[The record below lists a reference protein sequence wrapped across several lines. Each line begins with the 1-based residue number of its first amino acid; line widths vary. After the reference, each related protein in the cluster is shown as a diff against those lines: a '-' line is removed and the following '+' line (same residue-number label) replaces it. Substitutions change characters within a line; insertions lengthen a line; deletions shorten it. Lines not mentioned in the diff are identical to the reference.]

1 MTAIFATRDN
11 AARLGYPSATM
22 LHFNDITYRIEGRLI
37 LDKATA
43 GIPAGHKVGLVG
55 RNGAGKTTLLK
66 LIAGELHLDDGG
78 LSYPK
83 NARLGIV
90 AQEAPGGPDSLIDWV
105 LAADTERASLLAEAE
120 TATDPDRIA
129 EIHIRLGDIDAHSAP
144 SRAATILA
152 GLGFDEAAQRR
163 PCAEFSGGW
172 RMRVALAAI
181 LFLEPDLLL
190 LDEPTN
196 YLDLEGTIW
205 LETYLRNYPHTVL
218 MVSHDRDLLNR
229 AVTAILH
236 LERGKL
242 TLYSGGYDVFE
253 ETRRERQR
261 LDLKLM
267 KKQEDQRKHMQAYID
282 RFRYKASKARQAQ
295 SRLKAIAKLQPIAGI
310 SNERVSP
317 FRLGEPE
324 ELSPPLL
331 ALESISA
338 GYDGRVVLSHLDL
351 RIDPDDR
358 IALLGANGNGKSTF
372 AKLIS
377 SRLKPMD
384 GTLTKARRLRIGYFA
399 QHQLDEMRSDIT
411 PVRHLM
417 NLLPNIREQEARTR
431 LGAAGFPEFKA
442 DTAIGDLSG
451 GERARLLI
459 MIAAL
464 DAPHLLI
471 LDEPTNHLDID
482 SREGLVLALNDYPG
496 AVILISHD
504 PHLIET
510 CADRLWLVAKGRVTP
525 FEGDMDD
532 YRKFL
537 LDERKPA
544 GAPAKVKAP
553 KLNKAEERKAAA
565 DRRAQVTP
573 LKKAADEAEKRV
585 GKFQAELAKLDAALN
600 APDLYEKDAGHVT
613 ALTKQRAD
621 MLKQIERAEAAW
633 LEASEALDAARMALE
648 GSA

>member
-1 MTAIFATRDN
+1 MIRIEN
-11 AARLGYPSATM
+11 L
-22 LHFNDITYRIEGRLI
+22 TYRIEGRPLFEQTS
-37 LDKATA
+37 AT
-43 GIPAGHKVGLVG
+43 IPTGHKVGLVG
-55 RNGAGKTTLLK
+55 RNGTGKTTLFRL
-66 LIAGELHLDDGG
+66 LTGETEVDGGDISLPRQWRIAGVKQEVDGG
-78 LSYPK
+78 PTSL
-83 NARLGIV
+83 LDTV
-90 AQEAPGGPDSLIDWV
+90 LEADV
-105 LAADTERASLLAEAE
+105 ERSSLLAESV
-120 TATDPDRIA
+120 TASDPMRIA
-129 EIHIRLGDIDAHSAP
+129 DIETRLVDIGAHRAP
-144 SRAATILA
+144 ARAAEILA
-152 GLGFDEAAQRR
+152 GLGFDAEAQLR
-163 PCAEFSGGW
+163 PCSEFSGGW
-172 RMRVALAAI
+172 RMRVALAAV
-181 LFLEPDLLL
+181 LFSDPDLLL

-196 YLDLEGTIW
+196 YLDLEGAIW
-205 LETYLRNYPHTVL
+205 LEQYLKRFQGTMIL
-218 MVSHDRDLLNR
+218 ISHDRDLLNT
-229 AVTAILH
+229 AVNSILH
-236 LERGKL
+236 LEDKKL
-242 TLYSGGYDVFE
+242 TFYTGGYDTFE
-253 ETRRERQR
+253 RTRSERLAVAAAAR
-261 LDLKLM
+261 T
-267 KKQEDQRKHMQAYID
+267 KQDAQRKHMQEFVD

-310 SNERVSP
+310 SNERVAP

-324 ELSPPLL
+324 ELSPPLI
-331 ALESISA
+331 ALESTSA
-338 GYDGRVVLSHLDL
+338 GYDGRTILSHLDL

-372 AKLIS
+372 AKLIA
-377 SRLKPMD
+377 SRLAPM
-384 GTLTKARRLRIGYFA
+384 GGRVTKARRLRIGYFA
-399 QHQLDEMRSDIT
+399 QHQLDEMRSDVT

-417 NLLPNIREQEARTR
+417 NLLPHIREQEARTR

-544 GAPAKVKAP
+544 GGVAKVKAP

-573 LKKAADEAEKRV
+573 LKRAAEEAEKRV

-613 ALTKQRAD
+613 ALTKQRGD

-633 LEASEALDAARMALE
+633 LEANEALDAARMALE